1 MKILFLDVDGVL
13 NNFSL
18 LYQNGFDYID
28 PHMVSLVRF
37 IVRQTECLIVL
48 SSSWRLT
55 QENKNL
61 VGVALKQQG
70 MFMHGTTPETPGAR
84 SNEIS
89 KWLGSNGEVERYAVL
104 DDDEE
109 AGFGMNGSFFQ
120 TDPEVGL
127 TEEIAKRIIEHLNGD
142 ENE

>member
-1 MKILFLDVDGVL
+1 VKVLFLDVDGVL

-37 IVRQTECLIVL
+37 VVRQTGCLIVL

-55 QENKNL
+55 QENKSL
-61 VGVALKQQG
+61 VSLALKQQG
-70 MFMHGTTPETPGAR
+70 MFMHDTTPEIAGAR
-84 SNEIS
+84 SNEILRWLKS
-89 KWLGSNGEVERYAVL
+89 KGEVERYAVL
-104 DDDEE
+104 DDDED
-109 AGFGMNGSFFQ
+109 AGFGMNESFFQ

-127 TEEIAKRIIEHLNGD
+127 TEEIAKRIIAHLNGD